1 MGIDIRLPNITAT
14 DTDGKMSQ
22 MQSYMH
28 QLVEQLNWAL
38 TSVDNAIQGNTAN
51 VSVASQKGQNSE
63 EDAINTFN
71 SIKALIIK
79 SADIVHAYEESM
91 RTEYNG
97 EYIAVSDF
105 GTYLAETNQTVF
117 ANSQY
122 AERNYANVQT
132 VTAQGKMLGELETY
146 VNDTKAYI
154 KSGYLYDDE
163 AGNPIYGV
171 EIGQTTKTKKD
182 GEEEKEVFNGFARVI
197 ANRLSFY
204 DECNNE
210 VAYISENKLCI
221 KYATIASATI
231 TETIQIKNYKVDT
244 RDGIAFT
251 WVGG

>member
-1 MGIDIRLPNITAT
+1 MGINIRLPNITAT

-38 TSVDNAIQGNTAN
+38 ASVDNAIQGNTSN
-51 VSVASQKGQNSE
+51 VVMASQKGQNSE
-63 EDAINTFN
+63 EDAVSTFN

-105 GTYLAETNQTVF
+105 GTYLAETNSTVE
-117 ANSQY
+117 ANSKY
-122 AERNYANVQT
+122 AEANYANVQT
-132 VTAQGKMLGELETY
+132 VTAQGNMLGDLQTY

-154 KSGYLYDDE
+154 KSGYLYDDK

-182 GEEEKEVFNGFARVI
+182 GEEEKEEFKGFARVI

-204 DECNNE
+204 DEGNNE
-210 VAYISENKLCI
+210 VAYISDRNLFI
-221 KYATIASATI
+221 KYATIESATF
-231 TETIQIKNYKVDT
+231 TDAVQIKNYKLDT
-244 RDGIAFT
+244 RDGLAFT